1 MRARDLWSHHYVN
14 VGFVCE
20 RAAKGGNLITGLSIH
35 RYKSFHPTVA
45 PPISFEPGTPPK
57 PVFLYGTNGA
67 GKSAIGEVI
76 QGVSSGDGRF
86 SHCQMHT
93 SNNAAYRVLV
103 YNQRFVDKVIRTA
116 EGVPGIF
123 TIGALDA
130 EAQAEIEIKKAEA
143 EALEAQLEAVKKK
156 IEQSIE
162 AGKKVQEAAITGAW
176 KAHSDYNK
184 PPFRDLLSGWHSDRK
199 KFFEELEKYAV
210 ADDVELDSLDR
221 LYERLADA
229 TSTETAQAKVS
240 VDLSG
245 LSSIEA
251 NSIWAEKI
259 VVSSASRLAPLIEKW
274 GNSDWVGR
282 GRDIPHGDNCPF
294 CQEKL
299 PENFAE
305 DLAKL
310 LDGDRQV
317 RVDQV
322 KLLAERYEATVA
334 QVEATVAQVF
344 KHTFAQKDTALSQAW
359 ELLLARLKANSAF
372 MKSKVDKPGE
382 PYEVTV
388 SDVEPMRNAIGTIN
402 QRVTEFNARIADR
415 AAEQGRIRTMLWQVM
430 RRERA
435 PVYDAYRAAR
445 APLVQALTA
454 DRAEK
459 VAVDKSLLDIS
470 VRLKELGQLQTG
482 VGAAVEKINARLAGI
497 GVTSYS
503 ISSKGEGH
511 LYCLSRPGQAEGDM
525 TSLSEA
531 EKTLIS
537 FLYFLERLTGS
548 DEENAGPVDL
558 GRTIAVIDD
567 PISSLSHNFVFDI
580 ASIIQEELI
589 KPPEGVPRLRQ
600 VIVLTHNLFFLH
612 EMLRQTVGPE
622 LATQDKRCQLL
633 RVVKSDHTKVVPM
646 KASEMM
652 NDYQALWQV
661 LRDARDSNAPA
672 IMVPNAMRCILEHF
686 FWFTHQEGKF
696 KGALK
701 KVAATDASFTP
712 LARFLDRGSHK
723 DGINITVIDFNHF
736 DLSYYF
742 EKFKAVFDAAG
753 FPEHYAA
760 NMGARD

>member
-1 MRARDLWSHHYVN
+1 M
-14 VGFVCE
+14 GFVCE

>member
-1 MRARDLWSHHYVN
+1 M
-14 VGFVCE
+14 
-20 RAAKGGNLITGLSIH
+20 ITGLSIN
-35 RYKSFHPTVA
+35 RYKSFHPTLA

-76 QGVSSGDGRF
+76 QGVSSGDGKF

-116 EGVPGIF
+116 EGVLGIF

-130 EAQAEIEIKKAEA
+130 EAQAEIEGKKVEA

-221 LYERLADA
+221 LQERLADA

-245 LSSIEA
+245 LSSIES

-259 VVSSASRLAPLIEKW
+259 VVSSASRLASLIEKW

-322 KLLAERYEATVA
+322 KLLAERYEATIGQIEVS
-334 QVEATVAQVF
+334 VAQVF
-344 KHTFAQKDTALSQAW
+344 KHTFAQKDAALSQAW

-372 MKSKVDKPGE
+372 MKAKVDKPGE

-388 SDVEPMRNAIGTIN
+388 SDVAPMKNAIGTIN

-415 AAEQGRIRTMLWQVM
+415 AAEQGRIRTMFWQVM

-435 PVYDAYRAAR
+435 PVYDAYHAAK

-482 VGAAVEKINARLAGI
+482 VGAAVEKINARLAGM

-525 TSLSEA
+525 TSLSEG

-548 DEENAGPVDL
+548 DEEDAGPIDL

-622 LATQDKRCQLL
+622 LANQDKRCQLL

-646 KASEMM
+646 RASEMM

-661 LRDARDSNAPA
+661 LRDARDSNTPA

-696 KGALK
+696 KEALK
-701 KVAATDASFTP
+701 KVAAADASFTP
-712 LARFLDRGSHK
+712 LARFLDRGSHR
-723 DGINITVIDFNHF
+723 DGINITVMDFNHY
-736 DLSYYF
+736 DLNYYF
-742 EKFKAVFDAAG
+742 DKFKAVFDAAG

-760 NMGARD
+760 NMGADAVQGLAQEA

>member
-1 MRARDLWSHHYVN
+1 
-14 VGFVCE
+14 
-20 RAAKGGNLITGLSIH
+20 
-35 RYKSFHPTVA
+35 
-45 PPISFEPGTPPK
+45 
-57 PVFLYGTNGA
+57 
-67 GKSAIGEVI
+67 
-76 QGVSSGDGRF
+76 
-86 SHCQMHT
+86 MHT

-116 EGVPGIF
+116 GGVPGIF

-525 TSLSEA
+525 TSLSEG

-548 DEENAGPVDL
+548 DEEDAGPVDL

-622 LATQDKRCQLL
+622 LATQNKRCQLL